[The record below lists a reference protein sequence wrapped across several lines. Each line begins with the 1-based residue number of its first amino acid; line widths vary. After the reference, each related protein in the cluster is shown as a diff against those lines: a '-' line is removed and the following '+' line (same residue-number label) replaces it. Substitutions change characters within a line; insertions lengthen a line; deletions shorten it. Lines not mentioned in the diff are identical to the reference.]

1 MRSTILSLLPLASL
15 AVAESV
21 CSRKTVTH
29 TEYEKVYE
37 TVNAADVTVKADAT
51 ATSSMCS
58 RRTVTATTTEKV
70 YVTVTPE
77 AVEGATTIDVT
88 STSTLETTTTV
99 TVHPSGS
106 AANSSSIYYPTI
118 GSQSVQQPVYSV
130 EYTAVPQSE
139 AAKPSSSSLYYPTI
153 SSQSQEPTYSLMY
166 TPVPQSVVPNPTSAY
181 ESPAESTAT
190 PVATQAAAQADD
202 TTTAGSN
209 SGEAT
214 FYGGNVSGGMCSFT
228 GYTIPSGI
236 YGTALSDSNW
246 AGAANCGACV
256 QVTGPSGTKIKAMVV
271 DQCPGCGTNHLD
283 LFPDAFAKLADP
295 SKGIINVSWDIVPC
309 GITSPIVL
317 KNKEGTSKYW
327 FSMQVMN
334 SNEPVSKLEVSIDG
348 GSTWKSTTRKDY
360 NFFEN
365 PSGFGT
371 DTVDVKVTSVNGG
384 SIIVKSVS
392 IAASSTK
399 TGGSN
404 FA

>member
-1 MRSTILSLLPLASL
+1 MKSTILSLLPLASL

-37 TVNAADVTVKADAT
+37 TVKAADVTAK
-51 ATSSMCS
+51 SSTCS
-58 RRTVTATTTEKV
+58 RRTVTATTYEKV
-70 YVTVTPE
+70 YVTVTPN
-77 AVEGATTIDVT
+77 AVEDVTTVDVT
-88 STSTLETTTTV
+88 STSTLEITTTI
-99 TVHPSGS
+99 TVHPS
-106 AANSSSIYYPTI
+106 APYANSSSGPYYPTI
-118 GSQSVQQPVYSV
+118 GSQSVQPEYS
-130 EYTAVPQSE
+130 
-139 AAKPSSSSLYYPTI
+139 I
-153 SSQSQEPTYSLMY
+153 MY
-166 TPVPQSVVPNPTSAY
+166 TPVPLSEVPNPTSVY
-181 ESPAESTAT
+181 EAPTESTAAPEPT
-190 PVATQAAAQADD
+190 NEAAQVAETAAAA
-202 TTTAGSN
+202 SN
-209 SGEAT
+209 EGEAT
-214 FYGGNVSGGMCSFT
+214 FYGGNVAGGMCSFT

-236 YGTALSDSNW
+236 FGTALSDSNW
-246 AGAANCGACV
+246 SGAANCGACV
-256 QVTGPSGTKIKAMVV
+256 EVTGPSGTKITAMVV
-271 DQCPGCGTNHLD
+271 DQCPGCGPNHLD

-295 SKGIINVSWDIVPC
+295 SKGVIPVSWDIVPC

-334 SNEPVSKLEVSIDG
+334 SNVGVSKLEVSTDG
-348 GSTWKSTTRKDY
+348 GNSWQSTTRKDY

-371 DTVDVKVTSVNGG
+371 DSVDVKVTSVNGG
-384 SIIVKSVS
+384 SIVVKDVS